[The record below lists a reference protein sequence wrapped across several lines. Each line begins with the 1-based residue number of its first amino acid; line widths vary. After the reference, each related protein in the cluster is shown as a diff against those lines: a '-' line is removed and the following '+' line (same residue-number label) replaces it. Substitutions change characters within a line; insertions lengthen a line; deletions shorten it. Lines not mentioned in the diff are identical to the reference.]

1 MHAARMQ
8 STNVEFMGTKCLQRI
23 WKRPSTA
30 CRRCGDACLR
40 LAEMRTKGEEIEDIS
55 ESQSVNQSGGE
66 SHWSD
71 GCVRCGT

>member
-30 CRRCGDACLR
+30 LWHMMTSSEMVSVRGLGQGLGDMDCFR
-40 LAEMRTKGEEIEDIS
+40 F
-55 ESQSVNQSGGE
+55 
-66 SHWSD
+66 
-71 GCVRCGT
+71 

>member
-30 CRRCGDACLR
+30 CRRLGDGSI
-40 LAEMRTKGEEIEDIS
+40 KVGGNEDERRGDRYIS
-55 ESQSVNQSGGE
+55 EE
-66 SHWSD
+66 SNWRD
-71 GCVRCGT
+71 GYVRCGT

>member
-30 CRRCGDACLR
+30 CRRCVFKVGGDEDERRGDRYISQLR
-40 LAEMRTKGEEIEDIS
+40 E
-55 ESQSVNQSGGE
+55 
-66 SHWSD
+66 
-71 GCVRCGT
+71 

>member
-30 CRRCGDACLR
+30 CRGLGDACIR
-40 LAEMRTKGEEIEDIS
+40 LAGMRTKGEEIDT
-55 ESQSVNQSGGE
+55 SVRSVIGE
-66 SHWSD
+66 TATYVVAHD
-71 GCVRCGT
+71 DLE